1 MKRQLLA
8 VEVHLVFGLVIAA
21 ADVDFGHAFYVQQFA
36 LQAGGNAVGFF
47 HTVAIYLEIG
57 GCLGRH
63 TRITTAENNL
73 CLTEFGIS
81 LQVFAHFL
89 ADCLQRNITVCRI
102 YQTDIEGNDVRTVVL
117 HGSPGIIRIGLPYGI
132 VAYLHDTLI
141 LLQPLIG
148 KFLRNLLRHFFT
160 RTDRQLQLYGNTGI
174 VLRREELRTNGLCT
188 EQAQDKEYHTTD
200 KHDHT
205 MTHRPVEHTCIPVV
219 QAIQCVLYRPEEYPE
234 HFGLFTLQAEQLRTE
249 HRRQRQSRNGG
260 YKHNGAHHP
269 AQLLEQHAGHTG
281 YHSQREEYGNHRQ
294 RRSHYGNSH
303 LVRSVN
309 CCLLRVGTA
318 LDMCRDILQ
327 HHNGIVHHH
336 TDGYGE

>member
-8 VEVHLVFGLVIAA
+8 VEVHLVFGLVIAT

-102 YQTDIEGNDVRTVVL
+102 YQTDIEGNDMRTVVL

-160 RTDRQLQLYGNTGI
+160 RTDR
-174 VLRREELRTNGLCT
+174 
-188 EQAQDKEYHTTD
+188 
-200 KHDHT
+200 
-205 MTHRPVEHTCIPVV
+205 
-219 QAIQCVLYRPEEYPE
+219 
-234 HFGLFTLQAEQLRTE
+234 
-249 HRRQRQSRNGG
+249 
-260 YKHNGAHHP
+260 
-269 AQLLEQHAGHTG
+269 
-281 YHSQREEYGNHRQ
+281 
-294 RRSHYGNSH
+294 
-303 LVRSVN
+303 
-309 CCLLRVGTA
+309 
-318 LDMCRDILQ
+318 
-327 HHNGIVHHH
+327 
-336 TDGYGE
+336 